1 MEGRGADER
10 EVLTDVAKP
19 DKLKVGSVVRIV
31 DEPFGVRFGTCT
43 AIKSSG
49 VTVLI
54 WLLGRFRVQ
63 PAPAATCPEALVRRG
78 GI

>member
-1 MEGRGADER
+1 MQGRAQAS
-10 EVLTDVAKP
+10 EVLTDVAKL

-31 DEPFGVRFGTCT
+31 DKPFGARFGTCT

-54 WLLGRFRVQ
+54 SPLGRF
-63 PAPAATCPEALVRRG
+63 
-78 GI
+78 

>member
-10 EVLTDVAKP
+10 EVLTDAAKP

-31 DEPFGVRFGTCT
+31 DEPFGARFGTCT

-49 VTVLI
+49 VTILI
-54 WLLGRFRVQ
+54 SLLGRFRVQ
-63 PAPAATCPEALVRRG
+63 PAPRHWR
-78 GI
+78 